1 MNYKTKSRLNKVAN
15 LLEKGVLEGVRA
27 IALAAEL
34 VLIDFTH
41 GKAKYRRGRRYDR
54 LPRTMYR
61 ERVILRPSAPRL
73 VVVDGQKRV
82 RAIR

>member
-1 MNYKTKSRLNKVAN
+1 MSYKTKVRINKIAD
-15 LLEKGVLEGVRA
+15 LLEKVVREGVRA

-54 LPRTMYR
+54 LPRTIYR
-61 ERVILRPSAPRL
+61 ERVVVRPSAPRL
-73 VVVDGQKRV
+73 VVVDEQKHV
-82 RAIR
+82 KAIR